1 MLPFLGKLE
10 EVVSFF
16 LKLIPFGF
24 AEYNKSTLNVFYR
37 ERSGRIEL
45 LKDSCYSWL
54 LCKHFG
60 SFSISETSIIS
71 QVFVTF
77 IVSNLYEPENHKSL

>member
-24 AEYNKSTLNVFYR
+24 AEYNKFRLNVFTESAQR
-37 ERSGRIEL
+37 E
-45 LKDSCYSWL
+45 
-54 LCKHFG
+54 
-60 SFSISETSIIS
+60 
-71 QVFVTF
+71 
-77 IVSNLYEPENHKSL
+77 